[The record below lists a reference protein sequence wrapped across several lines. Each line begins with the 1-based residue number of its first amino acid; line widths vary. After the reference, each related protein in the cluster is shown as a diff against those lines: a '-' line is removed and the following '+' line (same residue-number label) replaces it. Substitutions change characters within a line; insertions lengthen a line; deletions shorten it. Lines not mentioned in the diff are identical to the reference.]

1 MIMHSVLAMSAL
13 AFAPSQVPLGAPTCS
28 LSRRATCVQLVAAD
42 SVDAAA
48 AKLRKAA
55 SRFGSAQKDAAEGW
69 LTKTLAS
76 GSFSSSEL
84 LEARALL
91 FEECLIDD
99 DGSSNCQA
107 LDEAMVDLQGAMAA
121 LTSDQATTSAKRLAQ
136 NKVNK
141 AAMAV
146 RAAAGRFGVA
156 QKKMANEW
164 LEKTLGGRES
174 AASLMEESLLLF
186 GECELSEEGSKAPNK
201 CAELSKAIESL
212 RMAMGDV
219 ADVQSLKSMTG
230 NVVPVAQMSDM
241 QYRKWL
247 AGEAERRQAA

>member
-1 MIMHSVLAMSAL
+1 LHSLLVSAL
-13 AFAPSQVPLGAPTCS
+13 AFTPSRAPLGALCS
-28 LSRRATCVQLVAAD
+28 LSTTKRAACVLVAD
-42 SVDAAA
+42 PVDAAT

-55 SRFGSAQKDAAEGW
+55 SRFGGAQKEAAEAW

-76 GSFSSSEL
+76 GSFCSSEL
-84 LEARALL
+84 LEARTLL
-91 FEECLIDD
+91 FEECLIND

-107 LDEAMVDLQGAMAA
+107 LDEAMVDLQGAMAELDGSGQA
-121 LTSDQATTSAKRLAQ
+121 STSSAKRLAK

-146 RAAAGRFGVA
+146 RAAAMRFGVP

-164 LEKTLGGRES
+164 LEKTLAGDQSSES
-174 AASLMEESLLLF
+174 LVEQSLMLF

-201 CAELSKAIESL
+201 CAELSKAIEAL
-212 RMAMGDV
+212 RVAMGDV
-219 ADVQSLKSMTG
+219 ADVDKG
-230 NVVPVAQMSDM
+230 VVVPVAKMTDM
-241 QYRKWL
+241 QYRKWA